1 MTIKTHS
8 HDSGMLQTR
17 FAPSVNYEYQVNMCM
32 DFSPQYRFAP
42 TGPSTHWSL
51 WGGTCG
57 NKKNNPTGKL
67 VETVEVL
74 DMTPPVS
81 TLWDVLPLLRRFPK
95 TKKRISWVVIS
106 IEYKKPLHIYIYIR
120 IFLKKLNG
128 THIHKTLIF
137 HTVYPS
143 SLEDSNNGPLLSK
156 SCCHHWHLKDQLSH
170 KRQQIWWS
178 RENGL
183 RRLQVIYIYIY
194 MCNKYAISYV
204 IHTKTR
210 ETRRVTSDK

>member
-106 IEYKKPLHIYIYIR
+106 IEYKKPLHIYIYGYFSKNWMAP
-120 IFLKKLNG
+120 IFTKHSSF
-128 THIHKTLIF
+128 TPFIH
-137 HTVYPS
+137 
-143 SLEDSNNGPLLSK
+143 PLLRIRTMAHCCRNLAATIGISKTNCRTKGSK
-156 SCCHHWHLKDQLSH
+156 SGDLGKM
-170 KRQQIWWS
+170 
-178 RENGL
+178 
-183 RRLQVIYIYIY
+183 V
-194 MCNKYAISYV
+194 
-204 IHTKTR
+204 
-210 ETRRVTSDK
+210 

>member
-106 IEYKKPLHIYIYIR
+106 IEYKKPLHIYIYTDISQK
-120 IFLKKLNG
+120 IEWHPYSQN
-128 THIHKTLIF
+128 TH
-137 HTVYPS
+137 
-143 SLEDSNNGPLLSK
+143 
-156 SCCHHWHLKDQLSH
+156 LSH
-170 KRQQIWWS
+170 
-178 RENGL
+178 
-183 RRLQVIYIYIY
+183 RLSILSWGFEQWPIAVEILLPPLASQRPTVAQKAANLVISGKWFKTFTSDIHIYIY
-194 MCNKYAISYV
+194 V
-204 IHTKTR
+204 
-210 ETRRVTSDK
+210 